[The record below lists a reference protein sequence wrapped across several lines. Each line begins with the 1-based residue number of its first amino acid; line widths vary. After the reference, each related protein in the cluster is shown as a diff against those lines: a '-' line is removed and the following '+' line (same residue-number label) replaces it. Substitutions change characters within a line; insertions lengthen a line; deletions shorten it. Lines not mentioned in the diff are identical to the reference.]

1 MANHLID
8 IFRDISAHAEDWVL
22 ATIIETQGSTYRKA
36 GAKMLISKDGECI
49 GLLSG
54 GCLESDLK
62 EHAER
67 IFAGGGARTVFYDM
81 RSPSDIVWGLGLG
94 CNGAV
99 RVLLQLLKAAENFH
113 PLGVQ
118 AEAVENDRQGV
129 LMTVI
134 ESAHE
139 RFPIGRSVFWAED
152 EFENA
157 RAHWPDEMIAAA
169 RRAVPGGKPFR
180 ELHRVEG
187 HEIAVFYDPVQPL
200 PRLLIVGAGA
210 DTVPL
215 VQSASVLGWRV
226 TVADYRPAH
235 IKPERFPAAANLVYS
250 PPQTLAEKLPLDRF
264 DALVMM
270 THNFEYDAR
279 YLKAIADSRIPFIG
293 LLGPEARKHRLLDS
307 LGDKAS
313 KIEARVFGP
322 IGLDIG
328 AETPEE
334 IALSIMA
341 GIMAAQNRREGGQ
354 LSRRKGF
361 ADD

>member
-8 IFRDISAHAEDWVL
+8 VFRAISVHAEDWVL
-22 ATIIETQGSTYRKA
+22 ATVIETQGSTYRKA
-36 GAKMLISKDGECI
+36 GAKMLISREGECV

-67 IFAGGGARTVFYDM
+67 IFADGRAGTVFYDM
-81 RSPSDIVWGLGLG
+81 RSPGDIVWGLGLG

-99 RVLLQLLKAAENFH
+99 RVMLQLLKAAEGFH
-113 PLGVQ
+113 PLDAL

-129 LMTVI
+129 LMTVV

-139 RFPIGRSVFWAED
+139 RFPVGRSEFVSPDAFED
-152 EFENA
+152 DQL
-157 RAHWPDEMIAAA
+157 RWPGKIIVAA
-169 RRAVPGGKPFR
+169 RRAIAADKPHS

-187 HEIAVFYDPVQPL
+187 HDIAVFYDPIRPL

-210 DTVPL
+210 DAVPL
-215 VQSASVLGWRV
+215 VNSALALGWRV
-226 TVADYRPAH
+226 TIADYRPAH
-235 IKPERFPAAANLVYS
+235 IKPARFPAAASLIYS

-264 DALVMM
+264 EALVMM

-279 YLKAIADSRIPFIG
+279 YLKVIADSRIPFIG
-293 LLGPEARKHRLLDS
+293 LLGPEARKSRLLDS

-322 IGLDIG
+322 VGLDIG

-341 GIMAAQNRREGGQ
+341 GIVAAQNRRHGGQ
-354 LSRRKGF
+354 LARQQAF
-361 ADD
+361 ADG